1 MPQDAPHPAWVLIVG
16 RPAKDW
22 PDLQAALAP
31 QARLVDALPV
41 DALPALV
48 MIDATQHP
56 ERLAGRLEVLR
67 AEPSCRAAPVIAL
80 AAQAPDPPV
89 EDWLALGVADVLQ
102 PPWTEA
108 RLRSRLRPQLQ
119 LHQLATLL
127 RAGQRHFETALQ
139 QRSQAVARE
148 RDALLWTL
156 ALLAERRDH
165 ETARHLL
172 RMQGYVRVLGL
183 GWRRVTGR
191 AAELD
196 DERLELMV
204 RATPLHDIGKLEV
217 PAHLLRKPG
226 RLTPE
231 EFAIVKTHTL
241 RGHAALASAQA
252 QLEEPCPLLTMAQEI
267 ALTHQERWDGTG
279 YPRGLAG
286 EAIPLAGRIVALAT
300 VYDALISVRS
310 YKEALPHDTAVA
322 VVCGCRGTHFD
333 PQLVEAFE
341 QDHEAIRAVA
351 ARHADDADE
360 MHRLIDTALRSAA
373 QAMAPPDGVAA

>member
-1 MPQDAPHPAWVLIVG
+1 MPQDTKPPVWVLIVG
-16 RPAKDW
+16 CQAKDW
-22 PDLQAALAP
+22 PDVRAALAP
-31 QARLVDALPV
+31 QAQLVDALPA
-41 DALPALV
+41 DAVPALV
-48 MIDATQHP
+48 LIDATEQP
-56 ERLAGRLEVLR
+56 QRLPSRLDALRADALCRSAPVLALAG
-67 AEPSCRAAPVIAL
+67 PSAPV
-80 AAQAPDPPV
+80 D
-89 EDWLALGVADVLQ
+89 EWLALGLSDVLQ
-102 PPWTEA
+102 PPWSPARWRA
-108 RLRSRLRPQLQ
+108 RLQPRLQ
-119 LHQLATLL
+119 LHQLAVLL
-127 RAGQRHFETALQ
+127 REGQRHFETVLH
-139 QRSQAVARE
+139 QRSQSVALE

-172 RMQGYVRVLGL
+172 RMQGYVRVLAL
-183 GWRRVTGR
+183 GWRRLTGR
-191 AAELD
+191 LAELD

-252 QLEEPCPLLTMAQEI
+252 QLEVPCPLLTMAQEI

-286 EAIPLAGRIVALAT
+286 EAIPLSGRIVALAT

-333 PQLVEAFE
+333 PQIVEAFE
-341 QDHEAIRAVA
+341 RDHEAIRAVA

-360 MHRLIDTALRSAA
+360 MHRLIDAALRAPA
-373 QAMAPPDGVAA
+373 QAADSPDGVAA